1 MKNSNY
7 NTQHQFE
14 ALVSKERLRD
24 VPVVNIRAGVR
35 QELQNDYAAFESED
49 ALDII
54 VLWFSGVRGLI
65 ATGLALASVVAL
77 GLVAYSQLHTL
88 ESSSVS
94 DGGDQVASFID
105 NGDWSDLL

>member
-24 VPVVNIRAGVR
+24 LPVVNVRAGVR
-35 QELQNDYAAFESED
+35 QALRNDNAAFESED
-49 ALDII
+49 VLEII
-54 VLWFSGVRGLI
+54 VTWFSGVRGLI

-77 GLVAYSQLHTL
+77 GLVAYSQLDTL
-88 ESSSVS
+88 EGSSSI